1 VVGLLVLIFVEKIV
15 TFLVSYKYFLMV
27 LFIAMVKI
35 FLMTNTL
42 LFLPNFYVIE
52 YVFNKF
58 ISKVVISVCLFV
70 CSIIT
75 HEPLDR
81 FVSNLDWGEPRK

>member
-1 VVGLLVLIFVEKIV
+1 
-15 TFLVSYKYFLMV
+15 MV

-58 ISKVVISVCLFV
+58 ISKVVIFVFLFV

-81 FVSNLDWGEPRK
+81 FVSNFDWGTRENHGNVLSLVLRLKVEWVYFYRGK